1 MINKELKLKIFSINF
16 GTFKFEIWSV
26 IKDKKIDVHICRKFV
41 CVNIWEY
48 ARFKFKLLCV
58 FNAYP
63 AICYA

>member
-41 CVNIWEY
+41 CVNI
-48 ARFKFKLLCV
+48 
-58 FNAYP
+58 
-63 AICYA
+63 